1 MTRTR
6 QIAAACTLVSAVAL
20 IASAVALARGI
31 AQFNTDNPTGINYTL
46 PLLAESLR
54 FHGRDIRVT
63 DDVDDRGRGVVVVT
77 YGDRV
82 LKLPVRIPQPN
93 PLPGLARHA
102 DWFTIVRFIE
112 APPRTSLERA
122 QEMAMGGEIADRL
135 VIVERIPRLEANEGA
150 LGLEPQEGWGWQ
162 NVQRKNW
169 FFGFHEF
176 KPDGSIESTE
186 LRFPTTRRQQAPL
199 EGELRYG
206 TWQYDVAFQ
215 VMPKGAAPRQDFT
228 EGALVH
234 AQRPFAAA
242 SLSLM
247 ALLAS
252 LAVAS
257 AANGKRSQPAA

>member
-6 QIAAACTLVSAVAL
+6 LIAAACA
-20 IASAVALARGI
+20 IASAVGLAASGAMLVRGI
-31 AQFNTDNPTGINYTL
+31 ARFNEDHPSGINYTL
-46 PLLAESLR
+46 PLLADSMR

-63 DDVDDRGRGVVVVT
+63 DDVDDRGRGVVIVT
-77 YGDRV
+77 YADRV
-82 LKLPVRIPQPN
+82 LELPVRIPQPN

-112 APPRTSLERA
+112 APPKTSLEQA
-122 QEMAMGGEIADRL
+122 MAFASAGEIPDRL
-135 VIVERIPRLEANEGA
+135 VVVERIPRLEANQGA
-150 LGLEPQEGWGWQ
+150 MGIEPPDEWGWR

-176 KPDGSIESTE
+176 MPDGSIESTE

-228 EGALVH
+228 EGALVQSGR
-234 AQRPFAAA
+234 AFGLA
-242 SLSLM
+242 SVSLM
-247 ALLAS
+247 ALLVS
-252 LAVAS
+252 LAVL
-257 AANGKRSQPAA
+257 AAPSRGARPR